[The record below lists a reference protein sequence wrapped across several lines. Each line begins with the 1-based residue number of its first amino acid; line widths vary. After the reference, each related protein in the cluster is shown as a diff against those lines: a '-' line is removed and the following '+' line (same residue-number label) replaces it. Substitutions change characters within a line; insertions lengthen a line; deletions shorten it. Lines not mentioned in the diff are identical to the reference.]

1 MQTMKKMF
9 YVLLA
14 LLVSMVLVFGVSCDN
29 SNKAPGGAEG
39 NPPVEEPGTGEE
51 PGGEDPA
58 PEEPEYPIDLGTE
71 FAIPDWTV
79 GNNWKANATILGES
93 RELEL
98 KVSEDGGFSISI
110 PGIGSVN
117 DESITN
123 ITKQEENLVDEKL
136 QYTLEADFEF
146 TPVMGE
152 PQSLGK
158 QTLVV
163 TKIDDSSIAVEFT
176 LLNNLGVNELIF
188 KK

>member
-1 MQTMKKMF
+1 MKKMF

-39 NPPVEEPGTGEE
+39 NPPVEEPGTGGEQ
-51 PGGEDPA
+51 GGEDPA
-58 PEEPEYPIDLGTE
+58 PEYPIDLGTE
-71 FAIPDWTV
+71 FAIPDWTAGV
-79 GNNWKANATILGES
+79 WTSEKTDS
-93 RELEL
+93 FSMELTL
-98 KVSEDGGFSISI
+98 TVLDDGVFSISI
-110 PGIGSVN
+110 PMIGSVN

-123 ITKQEENLVDEKL
+123 ITKQEENIVDEKL
-136 QYTLEADFEF
+136 QYTLEADFEL
-146 TPVMGE
+146 TPTMGE

>member
-1 MQTMKKMF
+1 MKKMF

-58 PEEPEYPIDLGTE
+58 PEPDPEYPIDLGTE

-79 GNNWKANATILGES
+79 GVWTSEKTDS
-93 RELEL
+93 FSMELTL
-98 KVSEDGGFSISI
+98 TVLDDGGFSISI
-110 PGIGSVN
+110 PMIGSVN

-136 QYTLEADFEF
+136 QYTLEADFEL
-146 TPVMGE
+146 TPTMGE

-176 LLNNLGVNELIF
+176 LLNKLGVNELIF